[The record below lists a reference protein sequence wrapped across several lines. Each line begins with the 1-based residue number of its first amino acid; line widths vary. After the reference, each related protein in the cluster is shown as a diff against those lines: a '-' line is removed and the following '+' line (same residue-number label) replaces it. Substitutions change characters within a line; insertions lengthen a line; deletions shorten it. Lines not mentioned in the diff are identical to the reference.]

1 LSERPWSTLR
11 SRRFPEPLPFF
22 AFVSTIRNPQVSF
35 DDTALEPAFSRV
47 VEFQICEQAMD
58 LTFAY
63 RKPSAV
69 TQSQAGLSIA
79 LSPNLR
85 RERVAFTGSLV
96 EPLRF
101 REAISALHDVV
112 ISDLRYQPRDRTA
125 YQAWREDLKK
135 QEAAA
140 YSAAA
145 RETKS
150 ALTAQLV
157 EPMPDGLEADFRR
170 SRNLYWT
177 ARQAYSNHLLKHDYE
192 LWRLMMPCDPVI
204 TVAEDSLFFECFS
217 ADESSYGCLSVAR
230 DAFRHTEAPTLGTT
244 NVDYSWGLYEHFQRM
259 RSYRETRFEIDPS
272 GFDVQIAEQPEHREE
287 KIDLPNSWLR
297 GFMQMQ
303 AAMSLPM
310 RRLEIS
316 REGMYNLLAFLRRR
330 RAARSPRAVRF
341 ELEPGKPPELVL
353 EPWEKR
359 IQLHSRPYSGKRA
372 ETIRVWGRDRL
383 RVLARQLPLMERV
396 DVYLLG
402 TGLPSFWVSQMGSMR
417 MTLGL
422 SGWTTNN
429 WTGASAL
436 SQVMPPVLVDE
447 FHLNA
452 VGAAFRSSPAMSLD
466 TVAEHT
472 GFEKALV
479 AASLNR
485 LALLGQVI
493 HDLPQQVYRWRQVM
507 PVPLRIE
514 QLGEEDEETLK
525 GREIQKQKSVRVDKD
540 EAPSSGLRLLSGKVG
555 GQSIELLIDGDGRI
569 VRGSCNCSHHFS
581 NGLRKGP
588 CRHLQALRNH
598 VWTPPAA
605 TSLSQWFSNFLN

>member
-1 LSERPWSTLR
+1 
-11 SRRFPEPLPFF
+11 
-22 AFVSTIRNPQVSF
+22 
-35 DDTALEPAFSRV
+35 
-47 VEFQICEQAMD
+47 MD

-63 RKPSAV
+63 RQPSAV
-69 TQSQAGLSIA
+69 TQSQAGLSIS

-85 RERVAFTGSLV
+85 RDRVSFAGTLLA
-96 EPLRF
+96 PLRF

-112 ISDLRYQPRDRTA
+112 VNDLRYQPRDRTA
-125 YQAWREDLKK
+125 YQAWRENVQK
-135 QEAAA
+135 QEASART
-140 YSAAA
+140 AAA
-145 RETKS
+145 REAK
-150 ALTAQLV
+150 ANLTAQLV
-157 EPMPDGLEADFRR
+157 EPMPDGLDAEFKR
-170 SRNLYWT
+170 SRNLYWKT
-177 ARQAYSNHLLKHDYE
+177 RQAYSNHLLKHDYE

-217 ADESSYGCLSVAR
+217 ADESSYGCLTVAR
-230 DAFRHTEAPTLGTT
+230 DAFRNTDTPTLGTT
-244 NVDYSWGLYEHFQRM
+244 NVDYTWDLYEHFQRM

-272 GFDVQIAEQPEHREE
+272 GFDVQIADQLDHREE

-310 RRLEIS
+310 RRIEIS
-316 REGMYNLLAFLRRR
+316 REGMYNVLAFLRRK

-341 ELEPGKPPELVL
+341 ELEPGKPPALVL
-353 EPWEKR
+353 EPWEQP
-359 IQLHSRPYSGKRA
+359 IQLHAKPYQGQRA
-372 ETIRVWGRDRL
+372 ESIRVWGRDRL
-383 RVLARQLPLMERV
+383 RVLARQLPLMEHV

-402 TGLPSFWVSQMGSMR
+402 TGLPSFWVSQMGDMQ

-447 FHLNA
+447 YHLNA
-452 VGAAFRSSPAMSLD
+452 VGSAFRTSPAMSLD
-466 TVAEHT
+466 TIATHT
-472 GFEKALV
+472 GLEKALV

-493 HDLPQQVYRWRQVM
+493 HDLPQQIYRWRQVM
-507 PVPLRIE
+507 PVPLRLE
-514 QLGEEDEETLK
+514 QLGTDDEETLK
-525 GREIQKQKSVRVDKD
+525 GREILRAQTVRVDK
-540 EAPSSGLRLLSGKVG
+540 EETTSVGLRLLLGTAANKH
-555 GQSIELLIDGDGRI
+555 IELLLDGDGRI

-598 VWTPPAA
+598 VWSPPAA
-605 TSLSQWFSNFLN
+605 SSLSQWFSNLLN